1 MSPRIASQAAWQ
13 GDELFSRADWQ
24 FHLDAAAID
33 ELKAAVSHAQTR
45 ALAAEDLTASD
56 FVLPTLAARLA
67 EIQTNLEDGSGICII
82 RGIPVE
88 LFSGDEAALAFCGL
102 AAHLG
107 TAVAQTAD
115 GQRLF
120 HVRDE
125 GFAAD
130 DPKSRGPSSRKRL
143 SFHSDRCDVIAFLC
157 LRQALRGG
165 DNYVVSAV
173 TLYNE
178 LLRRRPDLVDVLMRP
193 FYYQRHNVDPAN
205 KFAYYQQP
213 VFSIYQGHFAAQLLR
228 VLIDRAYQSGE
239 VPPMTDLQREALD
252 ALEALAEDPACHICF
267 RQQPGD
273 MVLLNNLVLLHRRSE
288 FEDDPDP
295 RLKRHLLRLW
305 LATPNSRPLDPVF
318 AASYGETAA
327 GAVRGGMRTT
337 SRPGSPGR

>member
-1 MSPRIASQAAWQ
+1 MPTRIASQAAWR

-24 FHLDAAAID
+24 VRLDDTAIN
-33 ELKAAVSHAQTR
+33 ELKAAVRQVQARS
-45 ALAAEDLTASD
+45 LAAAQLSAEDFS
-56 FVLPTLAARLA
+56 LPTLAPRLA
-67 EIQTNLEDGSGICII
+67 QIQTDLEAGSGICII
-82 RGIPVE
+82 RGIPVDS
-88 LFSGDEAALAFCGL
+88 FSADEAALAFCGM

-107 TAVAQTAD
+107 TAVPQTAD

-125 GFAAD
+125 GFAPAD
-130 DPKSRGPSSRKRL
+130 PRARGPSSRNRL

-157 LRQALRGG
+157 LRQAQRGG
-165 DNYVVSAV
+165 DNFVVSAV

-178 LLRRRPDLVDVLMRP
+178 MLQRRPDLVEVLMQP

-205 KFAYYQQP
+205 KLAYYQQP
-213 VFSIYQGHFAAQLLR
+213 VFSLYQGHFAAQLLR

-252 ALEALAEDPACHICF
+252 ALDALAEDPALHVCF

-273 MVLLNNLVLLHRRSE
+273 MVLLNNLVTLHRRSE
-288 FEDDPDP
+288 FQDHEDPK
-295 RLKRHLLRLW
+295 LKRHLLRLW
-305 LATPNSRPLDPVF
+305 LAMPNSRSLDPLF

-327 GAVRGGMRTT
+327 GAVRGGMRT
-337 SRPGSPGR
+337 